1 MLFLTGDKE
10 GAMKVLD
17 EALAAN
23 PNNFV
28 ALFDKG
34 NALLQDQK
42 FEESV
47 ACLKKAAELKPDN
60 ALITAFAG
68 HSIVVLA
75 QSTDDAAKKK
85 DLYKQAIEYLDKAK
99 ELDPDRLQS
108 NWGYTRYNA
117 YYNYYGADAPETQ
130 QAEADYK

>member
-1 MLFLTGDKE
+1 MLTSTGEKAAAE
-10 GAMKVLD
+10 KILD
-17 EALAAN
+17 DALAAN

-34 NALLQDQK
+34 NTLLQDQK
-42 FEESV
+42 LEEAV
-47 ACLKKAAELKPDN
+47 ECFKKAYEVKSDN
-60 ALITAFAG
+60 ALIAAYTG
-68 HSIVVLA
+68 HAYVVLA
-75 QSTDDAAKKK
+75 QGTEDAAKKK

-108 NWGYTRYNA
+108 NWGYSRYSA
-117 YYNYYGADAPETQ
+117 YYNYYGADAPETK